1 MVDCGRIETL
11 PSNRPDSE
19 VTCGLDAGAG
29 GAGLSGEDRFVV
41 ASAYQSRV
49 AFVGPGQ
56 SADAG
61 PAREFVTFVL
71 HEARLSCG
79 GRSTLSAGSRTLS
92 GFLDDTTQRFEPG
105 TYPVAPFGED
115 DSGRAAWLVCVSN
128 GAPSEKRCAVSGVV
142 EIVQVTDCALSG
154 TLDLEM
160 GAPGERPLR
169 GIFTATYCR

>member
-1 MVDCGRIETL
+1 MVDCGRVETL

-19 VTCGLDAGAG
+19 VTCGLDAGTG
-29 GAGLSGEDRFVV
+29 FAGLSGEDRFVV
-41 ASAYQSRV
+41 ASAYQSRI

-61 PAREFVTFVL
+61 PARQFVTFVL
-71 HEARLSCG
+71 HEARLPCG
-79 GRSTLSAGSRTLS
+79 GRTAPPAGSRTLS
-92 GFLDDTTQRFEPG
+92 GFLDDASQRFEPG
-105 TYPVAPFGED
+105 IYPVEAFGED
-115 DSGRAAWLVCVSN
+115 GSGRAAWLVCVSN
-128 GAPSEKRCAVSGVV
+128 GAPSEKRCAGSGVV
-142 EIVQVTDCALSG
+142 EIVQVTECSLSG